1 MPKPTIRMLAFATL
15 AAALALAGCSGGA
28 EDNLSSLDNQL
39 TNDSDPALT
48 SALQDQ
54 IAVDP
59 NLAQQSNRNAVRP
72 PETPTQAPY
81 PTDASGAPQPAPASG
96 APAASPGAR
105 PSAQLASAPQGGG
118 AGGASCTSGANFDY
132 NSAWAQRLPAAFP
145 FYPNGRLT
153 EAAAN
158 NANGCSTRVVTFATA
173 DAAQRVLDWYH
184 TRAVRSGYSSE
195 REMREGDHILAGSN
209 AAGGAFYLIV
219 TPKGSGSEV
228 ALIVNNGR

>member
-1 MPKPTIRMLAFATL
+1 MLKLTFTSSAF
-15 AAALALAGCSGGA
+15 AALAGALALVGCTGGG
-28 EDNLSSLDNQL
+28 EDGNLASLDNQL

-81 PTDASGAPQPAPASG
+81 PAETAGSPQSR
-96 APAASPGAR
+96 PAAGGAAGAT
-105 PSAQLASAPQGGG
+105 PQAKLASAPQGGSG
-118 AGGASCTSGANFDY
+118 ANCTSGANFDY
-132 NSAWAQRLPAAFP
+132 NNAWAQRLPAAFP

-158 NANGCSTRVVTFATA
+158 NANGCSTRVVSFATA
-173 DAAQRVLDWYH
+173 DPAQRVLDWYH
-184 TRAVRSGYSSE
+184 TRAVRSGYTSE
-195 REMREGDHILAGSN
+195 RENRAGDQILAGANASN
-209 AAGGAFYLIV
+209 NGAFYLIV
-219 TPKGSGSEV
+219 TPKGNGSEV

>member
-1 MPKPTIRMLAFATL
+1 MPRPTIRTLAFAAL
-15 AAALALAGCSGGA
+15 AAALALAGCSGGGG

-39 TNDSDPALT
+39 TNDADPALT

-81 PTDASGAPQPAPASG
+81 PTETARAPQPAPAPAGG
-96 APAASPGAR
+96 AAPSV
-105 PSAQLASAPQGGG
+105 SAQLASAPQGGG
-118 AGGASCTSGANFDY
+118 SGGASCTSGANFDH
-132 NSAWAQRLPAAFP
+132 NASWAQRLPAAFP
-145 FYPNGRLT
+145 LYPNGRLT

-158 NANGCSTRVVTFATA
+158 NANGCSTRVVSFTTG
-173 DAAQRVLDWYH
+173 DGAARVLDWYQS
-184 TRAVRSGYSSE
+184 RAASAGYTAGRE
-195 REMREGDHILAGSN
+195 RREGDHILAGTN
-209 AAGGAFYLIV
+209 TRDGGAFYLIV
-219 TPKGSGSEV
+219 TPKGNGSEV